1 MSILE
6 FTKMQG
12 CGNDY
17 IYTIATDRRPDDPG
31 ALSKRLS
38 DRHFGIGADGLILLC
53 ASEVADVKM
62 EMYNADGSRGAMC
75 GNGIR
80 CLARL
85 AYESGVARKNPLAIE
100 TDCGTKTVWLKFDG
114 SRVCGATV
122 DMGAPILEG
131 REIPT
136 LTSGRVIDYRLE
148 VAGQVEAITAV
159 SMGNPHCVVFVN
171 DYRVFK
177 MSDSDFAVRGR
188 EFEHHPFFPRGVNT
202 EFILAIAKDRLQM
215 RVWER
220 GSGETF
226 ACGTGACAA
235 LVAAALT
242 QRSDRK
248 AVVELRGGN
257 LEIEWRDHG
266 ADSDHVFMT
275 GDAVEVFRTRL
286 EVGSS
291 KILAL

>member
-1 MSILE
+1 
-6 FTKMQG
+6 
-12 CGNDY
+12 
-17 IYTIATDRRPDDPG
+17 
-31 ALSKRLS
+31 
-38 DRHFGIGADGLILLC
+38 
-53 ASEVADVKM
+53 
-62 EMYNADGSRGAMC
+62 
-75 GNGIR
+75 
-80 CLARL
+80 
-85 AYESGVARKNPLAIE
+85 
-100 TDCGTKTVWLKFDG
+100 
-114 SRVCGATV
+114 
-122 DMGAPILEG
+122 
-131 REIPT
+131 
-136 LTSGRVIDYRLE
+136 
-148 VAGQVEAITAV
+148 
-159 SMGNPHCVVFVN
+159 MGNPHCVVFVN